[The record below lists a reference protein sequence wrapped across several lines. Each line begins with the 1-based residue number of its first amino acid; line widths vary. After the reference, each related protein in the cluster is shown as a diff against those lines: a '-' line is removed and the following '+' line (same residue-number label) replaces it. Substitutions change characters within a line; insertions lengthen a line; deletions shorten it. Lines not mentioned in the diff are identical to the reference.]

1 LGKSLGE
8 FMKISYTYIIKFPSI
23 DKFYYGVRSIAR
35 GVLPE
40 DDLGIKYKSSSKSV
54 IKMIKLGMKVE
65 YYVHRVFDDADSGF
79 KYEGRVLKTIKK
91 LKKVKSKC
99 LNQLFGSIS
108 HGCNAS
114 PNAGKRIVYDY
125 EFRSVR
131 FNNDERIPSHLLE
144 KRDVLRIRG
153 QISDFIHNTL
163 FPIEYYPENVRNYF
177 FKSISAGIRRSVLAN
192 SYPLL
197 KELYTKLNY
206 KLNDLEFI
214 REFLAFRR
222 FSVKDVI
229 LAKSDRMIRIIGIL
243 KLENEWNLV
252 LDELYNIFGKIT
264 IDAIESKR
272 NVILAKR
279 LNLCGSRI
287 TQLISSDY
295 KKYIERIYI
304 LQKTPIKPSTYMTIS
319 LQTLSFDWMY
329 DKLLLLKDL
338 YVYIEDPEENSEGIY
353 C

>member
-1 LGKSLGE
+1 
-8 FMKISYTYIIKFPSI
+8 
-23 DKFYYGVRSIAR
+23 
-35 GVLPE
+35 
-40 DDLGIKYKSSSKSV
+40 
-54 IKMIKLGMKVE
+54 
-65 YYVHRVFDDADSGF
+65 
-79 KYEGRVLKTIKK
+79 
-91 LKKVKSKC
+91 

-114 PNAGKRIVYDY
+114 PNAGKRIVYDS
-125 EFRSVR
+125 EFRSVK
-131 FNNDERIPSHLLE
+131 FSNDERIPSHLLE
-144 KRDVLRIRG
+144 KRDVIRIQG
-153 QISDFIHNTL
+153 QLSDFIHNTL

-177 FKSISAGIRRSVLAN
+177 FISIAAGGVRRSVIAN

-197 KELYTKLNY
+197 KELYIKLNY

-229 LAKSDRMIRIIGIL
+229 QAKSNRMTRIISIL

-264 IDAIESKR
+264 ISAIESKR
-272 NVILAKR
+272 NVDLAKS
-279 LNLCGSRI
+279 LNISGSRI
-287 TQLISSDY
+287 TQLIRSDY

-304 LQKTPIKPSTYMTIS
+304 LQKNPIKPSIYLSIS

-338 YVYIEDPEENSEGIY
+338 YVYMEEDNEEIR